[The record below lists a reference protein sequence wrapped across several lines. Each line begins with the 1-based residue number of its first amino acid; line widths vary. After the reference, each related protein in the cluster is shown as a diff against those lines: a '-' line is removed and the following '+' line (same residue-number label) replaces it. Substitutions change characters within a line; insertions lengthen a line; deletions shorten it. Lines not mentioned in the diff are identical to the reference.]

1 MNEIELCH
9 WLLLEPSG
17 KCRSVFAPGG
27 DACEGYSR
35 IGQKASS
42 TQFVLPMVFAVKDIA
57 PKGAHIPGQIVL
69 RFTLFRDDRS
79 QPGPAFPGVAQLK
92 VATLISELSCA
103 VVQWISEVGGRFI
116 ALELLSDENS
126 SLRLTFEPCVSE
138 EYKMMRSVELTKAG
152 LEMMA
157 FARGLRVEFGV

>member
-17 KCRSVFAPGG
+17 KCRSIFAPGG

-35 IGQKASS
+35 IGQKVSS
-42 TQFVLPMVFAVKDIA
+42 TQFVLPMVFAVKDVPSRVMI
-57 PKGAHIPGQIVL
+57 IPDQFTL
-69 RFTLFRDDRS
+69 QFTLFRDDRN

-103 VVQWISEVGGRFI
+103 IVDWISNVGGRFI
-116 ALELLSDENS
+116 ALELLCNENS
-126 SLRLTFEPCVSE
+126 SLKLTYEPCVSE

-157 FARGLRVEFGV
+157 YARGLRVEFGV